1 MKAVSTLTLIVCL
14 VGSIALAGDY
24 VRMNTD
30 AIPSGAVAYKL
41 EFFIERTCPIPVRIT
56 GISHGFT
63 LTATGTAE
71 FQFAGF
77 EASPET
83 DEWFSWRGKS
93 RNLLFTNGLPLT
105 WGTEGQFLTGGSTMP
120 PLGGVPVLETEH
132 KLFDLFLDV
141 RGEGEILIDSAF
153 VFAGGAWKWAGLT
166 CGLGSNPDSPLF
178 LAKDS
183 SDLNH
188 PIHITVFE
196 LPCGDS
202 NADGSVDIDDAVFI
216 INYIFISGPTPNP
229 FLKADCDCSR
239 GDIPV
244 DIDDVV
250 YLINYIFSS
259 GNAPCDIDGDGEP
272 DC

>member
-1 MKAVSTLTLIVCL
+1 MKTVSTLTLIICL
-14 VGSIALAGDY
+14 VGSAALAGDY
-24 VRMNTD
+24 VRMDTD

-41 EFFIERTCPIPVRIT
+41 EFFVERTCPTPVRIR

-63 LTATGTAE
+63 FTATGTVE

-77 EASPET
+77 ESGPDV
-83 DEWFSWRGKS
+83 DEWFHWRDRS
-93 RNLLFTNGLPLT
+93 RHLLFTNGLPLT
-105 WGTEGQFLTGGSTMP
+105 WGTEGEFLTGTATMP
-120 PLGGVPVLETEH
+120 PAGMPVLETEH

-153 VFAGGAWKWAGLT
+153 VFVGGTWKWSGLT
-166 CGLGSNPDSPLF
+166 CGLGSNPNSPLF

-196 LPCGDS
+196 PPCGDS
-202 NADGSVDIDDAVFI
+202 NSDGSVDIDDAV
-216 INYIFISGPTPNP
+216 
-229 FLKADCDCSR
+229 
-239 GDIPV
+239 
-244 DIDDVV
+244 
-250 YLINYIFSS
+250 YLINYIFSGGPPTEPYKS
-259 GNAPCDIDGDGEP
+259 GDVDCNDLVDIDDVVWLIAYIFSGGNDPCDTDGDEVP